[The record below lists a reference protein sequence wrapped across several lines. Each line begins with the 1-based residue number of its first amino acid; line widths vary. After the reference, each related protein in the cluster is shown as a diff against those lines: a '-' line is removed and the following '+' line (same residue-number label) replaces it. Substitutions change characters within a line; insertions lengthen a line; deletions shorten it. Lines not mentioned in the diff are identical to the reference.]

1 MKFRFLILV
10 LGWLSGLSP
19 LYGQG
24 GAREVRFLPVGD
36 IPPFRQEIRDGVAYE
51 QEPPPGSIPPRELV
65 MGSGPDAREMPL
77 SLGRVSEARKV
88 PGGKG
93 PLVLRKKGA
102 GEESAPWL
110 DLERPEE
117 GDFLVILWRDA
128 KTKSWEAPRALVLP
142 DGPGVAPAGSV
153 RVVNVT
159 PVSIAIIFE
168 GSRIALPP
176 GKTWQRAVESGK
188 EASIQIGAVDAS
200 GNLRRIHAG
209 SVFQNPG
216 ERTLVTVYRA
226 DGVDPRRALKA
237 VVQREPVDPAKR

>member
-1 MKFRFLILV
+1 MRFHFYLL
-10 LGWLSGLSP
+10 LLAWLSAPSA
-19 LYGQG
+19 LYAQG

-65 MGSGPDAREMPL
+65 MGSGPDAGEMPL

-93 PLVLRKKGA
+93 PLVLRRKGES
-102 GEESAPWL
+102 EESAPWL
-110 DLERPEE
+110 NLERPEE
-117 GDFLVILWRDA
+117 GDFLVVLWRNA
-128 KTKSWEAPRALVLP
+128 ETKSWEAPRALVIP
-142 DGPGVAPAGSV
+142 DGAGVAPAGSV
-153 RVVNVT
+153 RVVNVS
-159 PVSIAIIFE
+159 PVRIAIVFE

-176 GKTWQRAVESGK
+176 GKTWQRTVESGK

-226 DGVDPRRALKA
+226 DGVDPRRPLKA